1 MFPNLGF
8 RAGHLTMLR
17 FPKGKGMVTR
27 TTTNEP
33 CSTERTFVASAR
45 EKKKMGG
52 GAHKEGGC
60 RAQGCKAQEKKLEV
74 VLMALWWSVLG

>member
-33 CSTERTFVASAR
+33 CSTERTFVASTR
-45 EKKKMGG
+45 GKKRWGG
-52 GAHKEGGC
+52 GERTKRVAAELRVVKP
-60 RAQGCKAQEKKLEV
+60 KKRNSRLF
-74 VLMALWWSVLG
+74 WWHCGDLS

>member
-45 EKKKMGG
+45 GKKRWGG
-52 GAHKEGGC
+52 GAERTKRVAAEL
-60 RAQGCKAQEKKLEV
+60 RVVKPKKRNSRLF
-74 VLMALWWSVLG
+74 

>member
-45 EKKKMGG
+45 EKKRWGG
-52 GAHKEGGC
+52 GRTKRVAAELRVVKP
-60 RAQGCKAQEKKLEV
+60 KKRNSRLF
-74 VLMALWWSVLG
+74 